1 MTPRDPAPP
10 DGLFD
15 AFKGMAALAVD
26 VAQTRLELLSLEVEE
41 ERARLSALLLFA
53 LVALFFLG
61 LAIIFAA
68 LLVVSVWPH
77 PVWVF
82 GTLALLFLAG
92 GIAASVWALR
102 RIKAKPRLFEASVA
116 ELEKDR
122 EQLRARPL
130 TTE

>member
-1 MTPRDPAPP
+1 MTPHAARDPAPP

-15 AFKGMAALAVD
+15 TLKGMAAVAVD

-41 ERARLSALLLFA
+41 ERARLSALLVLS

-68 LLVVSVWPH
+68 LLVVTVWPH

-82 GTLALLFLAG
+82 GTLALLFLVG
-92 GIAASVWALR
+92 GLVAALR
-102 RIKAKPRLFEASVA
+102 ALRQIKAKPRLFQTSVS

-122 EQLRARPL
+122 AHLL
-130 TTE
+130 SSH